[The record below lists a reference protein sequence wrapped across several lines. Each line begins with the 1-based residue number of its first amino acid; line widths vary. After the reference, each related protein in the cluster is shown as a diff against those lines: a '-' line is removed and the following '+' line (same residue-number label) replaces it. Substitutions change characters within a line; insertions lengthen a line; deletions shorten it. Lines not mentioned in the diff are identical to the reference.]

1 MFTVK
6 RKPQWWQLGL
16 LAPLMAGLLIL
27 DMHLTLAQWAHQCIE
42 VGVVLLMYG
51 SLACWLWLNQA
62 ALESEMS
69 KPGNWQRIEPENLST
84 PIALRQPAETEQM
97 SVVAYPIATLNELD
111 DALQHTLHGPFY
123 QHTPPSGARLN

>member
-27 DMHLTLAQWAHQCIE
+27 DTHLALAQWAHQCIE

-62 ALESEMS
+62 ALESEAS
-69 KPGNWQRIEPENLST
+69 KPGGWQRIDLETLQPPT
-84 PIALRQPAETEQM
+84 ALLPPAETEQPN
-97 SVVAYPIATLNELD
+97 VIAYPVATLNELD
-111 DALQHTLHGPFY
+111 DALQHALHGPLY